1 MIIIYIMRYFNDSP
15 TFVVFSQ
22 VGYLADMA
30 TIITTLTRAVSKS
43 SRFVEEV
50 Q

>member
-1 MIIIYIMRYFNDSP
+1 MIIICIMRYFNDSP

-30 TIITTLTRAVSKS
+30 TKVTITT
-43 SRFVEEV
+43 
-50 Q
+50 